1 MGFMKN
7 IDLARIVLGPILG
20 IIFLVLILKY
30 GERKPEEP
38 RYSKNVKWVS
48 RKDNWFYIY
57 YLAFLPFCRYAN
69 VGIVNDGLLISRF
82 AREVTVRF
90 GDIESVRSA
99 DCVREN
105 TYHLVIRFKNKSVF
119 GREINFF
126 AVNHLIEG
134 ELLSLLK
141 NANLND

>member
-1 MGFMKN
+1 MK
-7 IDLARIVLGPILG
+7 IFDLARIVLGPILG
-20 IIFLVLILKY
+20 IIFLVLILRY

-57 YLAFLPFCRYAN
+57 YLAILPFCRYAN
-69 VGIVNDGLLISRF
+69 VGIVKDWLLISRF
-82 AREVTVRF
+82 TRKVTVQF
-90 GDIESVRSA
+90 SEIESVRST
-99 DCVREN
+99 DSVREN
-105 TYHLVIRFKNKSVF
+105 TYHLVIRFKNKTVF

-126 AVNHLIEG
+126 AVNQLVES

-141 NANLND
+141 NANT